1 MHYFNFLHVPASEAL
16 LGFLQEG
23 ICPTL
28 PLKRQLCS
36 HTDPSHPDSRTARSR
51 QHICRLVCAVAFFFF
66 LHLLGLHAHMKSD
79 MWMNLCISGCGESI
93 YAYMAK
99 KERLHSMRVSH
110 RQVWKHG
117 TFCIN
122 ELMKS

>member
-36 HTDPSHPDSRTARSR
+36 HTDPSHTARSR
-51 QHICRLVCAVAFFFF
+51 QHICVRLVCAVDFFFF
-66 LHLLGLHAHMKSD
+66 LHLLGLRAHMKSD
-79 MWMNLCISGCGESI
+79 MWMNLCISGCGERI
-93 YAYMAK
+93 YAYMPK
-99 KERLHSMRVSH
+99 KERLRSTRVSH
-110 RQVWKHG
+110 GQVWKHE
-117 TFCIN
+117 TFYVN
-122 ELMKS
+122 ELTKS